1 MRFHVCHLLV
11 FCLRT
16 HPPCFNLHANSLA
29 PLPSV
34 VHIQHRTCGPTC
46 TTLFGFRQCETPLF
60 HAARALTFLSVLL
73 APALS
78 VKHAAP
84 RVPPSCCPPACASP
98 LFHAARE
105 LSLLHL
111 SSTVH
116 TQRRTC
122 GPKCTTLFGFRQ
134 NAQPPCFMLRGHSSF
149 PHSSRRPHGA

>member
-1 MRFHVCHLLV
+1 MQSHITSNVPPLARVGARAGGTNTGAERVDQPTRWERTLQALAHVESHLALAFRSFLLV
-11 FCLRT
+11 
-16 HPPCFNLHANSLA
+16 
-29 PLPSV
+29 
-34 VHIQHRTCGPTC
+34 
-46 TTLFGFRQCETPLF
+46 
-60 HAARALTFLSVLL
+60 
-73 APALS
+73 PAIS
-78 VKHAAP
+78 VKRAVS